1 MWIQG
6 FADFTD
12 ATVLEVEE
20 ATKVK
25 KGGAKK
31 GGQNKL
37 PPKRKGAGEINTNAD
52 LADDPSKHLALNLS
66 QMSAPVLAR
75 LWARR
80 IVQFPRKRP
89 RHKDAEKDVARIA
102 ALRSRRSAVDQT
114 VGSSVRECKRACGT
128 GGVFMM
134 QPMPQNL
141 WFGLVQCV
149 VGWGC

>member
-80 IVQFPRKRP
+80 IV
-89 RHKDAEKDVARIA
+89 A
-102 ALRSRRSAVDQT
+102 AVSQEAT
-114 VGSSVRECKRACGT
+114 A
-128 GGVFMM
+128 
-134 QPMPQNL
+134 PQ
-141 WFGLVQCV
+141 GR
-149 VGWGC
+149 